1 MKYNQIEIIN
11 LPSKLIS
18 VLEDQLSEMN
28 PLSTSIENHTDHE
41 IFESDIKEHPLW
53 KQCSLKILFSFE
65 TNMNAITE
73 MVEELIPSDTSYQ
86 VSLLNDKDWINSW
99 KQDLNPLIFN
109 NRIMVH
115 SSAIKTPI
123 SDLPNIVIDPGLA
136 FGTGYHPTT
145 NLCLN
150 WLAMNEIENK
160 VVVDYGCGS
169 GILAIAALKLSAKKV
184 IAVDNDPLALEVTI
198 QNAKQNKVNESK
210 LSIHSHDAV
219 PKNLDADILIA
230 NILARPLIE
239 LSNHFFQ
246 ILNNDGVICLS
257 GILTNQENDIYKTY
271 SKEFTF
277 VDISEKDGWIS
288 IIGQKKSM

>member
-18 VLEDQLSEMN
+18 VLEDQLSEMT

-86 VSLLNDKDWINSW
+86 VSLLNDRDWINSW

>member
-1 MKYNQIEIIN
+1 
-11 LPSKLIS
+11 
-18 VLEDQLSEMN
+18 MN

-73 MVEELIPSDTSYQ
+73 MVEEIIPSDTSYQ

-109 NRIMVH
+109 NRLMVH
-115 SSAIKTPI
+115 SSAIKTPM
-123 SDLPNIVIDPGLA
+123 SNLPNIIIDPGLA

-150 WLAMNEIENK
+150 WLAMNEIKNK

-169 GILAIAALKLSAKKV
+169 GILAIAALKLGAKKV
-184 IAVDNDPLALEVTI
+184 IAIDNDPSALEVTI
-198 QNAKQNKVNESK
+198 ENAKQNKVNESK

-219 PKNLDADILIA
+219 PKHLNADILTA

-239 LSNHFFQ
+239 LSNHFCQ

-257 GILTNQENDIYKTY
+257 GILTNQENDIHKTY

>member
-150 WLAMNEIENK
+150 WLAINEIENK

>member
-11 LPSKLIS
+11 LPSKLIG
-18 VLEDQLSEMN
+18 VLEDQLSEMT

>member
-1 MKYNQIEIIN
+1 
-11 LPSKLIS
+11 
-18 VLEDQLSEMN
+18 MN
-28 PLSTSIENHTDHE
+28 PLSISIQNHTDHE

-53 KQCSLKILFSFE
+53 EQCSLKILFSFE
-65 TNMNAITE
+65 TNMNAIIG
-73 MVEELIPSDTSYQ
+73 MVEEIIPSDTSYQ
-86 VSLLNDKDWINSW
+86 VSQLNDKDWINSW
-99 KQDLNPLIFN
+99 KQGLRPLIFN
-109 NRIMVH
+109 NRLMVH
-115 SSAIKTPI
+115 SSAIKTSI

-169 GILAIAALKLSAKKV
+169 GILAIAALKLGAKKV
-184 IAVDNDPLALEVTI
+184 IAIDNDPSALEVTI

-219 PKNLDADILIA
+219 PKHLDADILTA

-239 LSNHFFQ
+239 LSNHFCQ
-246 ILNNDGVICLS
+246 ILNTDGVICLS
-257 GILTNQENDIYKTY
+257 GILTNQENDIHKTY